1 MTTEK
6 ENPIEA
12 SNKKAQEK
20 IERFKLIIGLL
31 EIRRKH
37 FEALGNL
44 KLPKYLYFL
53 RAKWL
58 IKSFEIEA
66 DMIAKKDFLKVYAER
81 IQNVEYAESVIK
93 PDKKGTEAVNKL
105 TAVKNEE

>member
-1 MTTEK
+1 MTESSK
-6 ENPIEA
+6 IEA
-12 SNKKAQEK
+12 ENKKVEEK

-37 FEALGNL
+37 FETLGNL
-44 KLPKYLYFL
+44 KLPRWLYFL

-66 DMIAKKDFLKVYAER
+66 DIIAKKDFLRVYAER
-81 IQNVEYAESVIK
+81 IQNVEYAEHIIK
-93 PDKKGTEAVNKL
+93 PDKKGEKAVEKM
-105 TAVKNEE
+105 TVVHDA